1 MMKIAL
7 TRKTEKTYHLKNSI
21 LMKKTCQIETA
32 QLVPV
37 SAARWHSI
45 CQNFSGQ
52 TIRKTKQEKATV
64 VRKRHTHIH
73 SKRNPKD

>member
-64 VRKRHTHIH
+64 VTKRHTHIH